1 MVHDLHVLAEV
12 APHACKMVPLL
23 IEAGVSLAAK
33 SSGAAAAGGNIRSEA
48 APLSEEAEG
57 SFALGFRL
65 LFTLLEVGAPSKAAA
80 RAARPLLLE
89 TLLLVQTAPPH
100 TASLLVRKLIEHVVD
115 ALTSADDATTWPM
128 FAKAG
133 DGVASLP
140 LSPLTAEVADV
151 LALRSAGCST
161 QLLPAVQ
168 AVVATSIKEDG
179 AELNALRGCVRW
191 LLACDSLTRA
201 ELPGRRALRLT
212 LEAAHAESQVSS
224 SASALGQLA
233 SPLASVVSSL
243 ADPLPQA
250 E

>member
-1 MVHDLHVLAEV
+1 MLHGQPPPAIGWGLPASPRRASERRRRVHSV
-12 APHACKMVPLL
+12 ADASPATD
-23 IEAGVSLAAK
+23 
-33 SSGAAAAGGNIRSEA
+33 GATISPPPMGHSHTA
-48 APLSEEAEG
+48 
-57 SFALGFRL
+57 
-65 LFTLLEVGAPSKAAA
+65 
-80 RAARPLLLE
+80 
-89 TLLLVQTAPPH
+89 APPH

-243 ADPLPQA
+243 ADPRPQA